1 MESEKLKKRYQP
13 AITAVLQNQ
22 LILLYDIF
30 LYLYLEKS
38 FFLMSL
44 CIIFIYEYYLILA
57 FILIFYL
64 LFLI

>member
-13 AITAVLQNQ
+13 VITAVLQNQ

-38 FFLMSL
+38 FF
-44 CIIFIYEYYLILA
+44 
-57 FILIFYL
+57 
-64 LFLI
+64 